1 MIHGTFRFPIM
12 MIPIYDYDLCK
23 IFFFSDCLVSALHV
37 PVVRESVLSMYKTCY
52 TNEYYILVTADD
64 ADIYRR
70 SKVWLH
76 ISAAKIYNFS
86 TILDYLLNIIQ
97 VCIFNQQQYHL
108 CLQLLRPLSN
118 TSKHFRLICTKMQCI
133 GNMCCTSW
141 HENNWP
147 NYIDIVD
154 NTKHKAQ

>member
-1 MIHGTFRFPIM
+1 M

-23 IFFFSDCLVSALHV
+23 IFLFSDCLVSALHG

-52 TNEYYILVTADD
+52 TNEYYIPVTADD

-86 TILDYLLNIIQ
+86 TILDYLLNTIQ

-108 CLQLLRPLSN
+108 CLQLLQP
-118 TSKHFRLICTKMQCI
+118 
-133 GNMCCTSW
+133 
-141 HENNWP
+141 
-147 NYIDIVD
+147 
-154 NTKHKAQ
+154 